1 MIETKIAVLS
11 DLHAGSPGAI
21 GARRSEIADVL
32 LLRAIHRI
40 NRYLHP
46 NLTVVLGDL
55 LDDGHAPEANRWRRT
70 IRETLDLLDT
80 PVVVLPGNHDGDGDA
95 FYRDF
100 PRPPPAFTLNG
111 VRFLVFFDPEEPGW
125 NARRTER
132 DIRRLAAERRA
143 HTGPL
148 VSLQHVPLFPP
159 GSAGCPYNLVNSPE
173 VIQALHGPGISLTL
187 SGHEHKGMPLVRR
200 DRLFFAAAP
209 ALCEVPFRF
218 WVITIGGGGG
228 EDVSVHEERL
238 RMPDELRLFDGHVH
252 TQFAYCGENMTVS
265 RAVSLARDFGLAGL
279 GFTEHSAHLY
289 WSRQDCGR
297 GAYTEPGVRIPDGK
311 DPRAED
317 YFAAIEPVA
326 GPQVVPGL
334 EADLTYAGE
343 LVLRPKDRARCRLLL
358 AAVHRLPEL
367 QTPNPDL
374 DKAAD
379 EFLHVVSGALSAGV
393 DVLAHPFRVFRR
405 SRQATPEKVYAPTVR
420 LLREHGV
427 AAEINYHTNEPSE
440 AFVRLCLDG
449 GVRLAFGSD
458 SHNLYEVG
466 EFRPHLALLERCGVR
481 PGDLPEVLRPGG
493 RGPG

>member
-1 MIETKIAVLS
+1 MVGLKIAVLS
-11 DLHAGSPGAI
+11 DLHVGDPGPI
-21 GARRSEIADVL
+21 EARRSEIADVL

-46 NLTVVLGDL
+46 DLTVLLGDL
-55 LDDGHAPEANRWRRT
+55 LDDGQAPEADRWRRT

-80 PVVVLPGNHDGDGDA
+80 PVVVLPGNHDGDIDA

-100 PRPPPAFTLNG
+100 PRPPSAFTLNG

-125 NARRTER
+125 NARRTEQ
-132 DIRRLAAERRA
+132 DIRRLAGERRA
-143 HTGPL
+143 HAGPL

-159 GSAGCPYNLVNSPE
+159 GRATCPYNLVNSPE
-173 VIQALHGPGISLTL
+173 VLRALRGPGISLTL
-187 SGHEHKGMPLVRR
+187 SGHEHKGMQLFRQ
-200 DRLFFAAAP
+200 DRLFFAATP

-218 WVITIGGGGG
+218 WMITIGDDGK
-228 EDVSVHEERL
+228 DVSVHDERL

-252 TQFAYCGENMTVS
+252 TRFAYCGENMVVS

-279 GFTEHSAHLY
+279 GFAEHSAHLY
-289 WSRQDCGR
+289 WNRQDCGR
-297 GAYTEPGVRIPDGK
+297 GAYAEPGVRIPAGK
-311 DPRAED
+311 HLRAED
-317 YFAAIEPVA
+317 YFAAIEPA
-326 GPQVVPGL
+326 LGPQVVPGL

-379 EFLHVVSGALSAGV
+379 EFLHIVSRALSAGV

-405 SRQATPEKVYAPTVR
+405 SRQPIPEKLYAPTVR

-427 AAEINYHTNEPSE
+427 AAEINYHTNEPPE
-440 AFVRLCLDG
+440 AFVRLCLDA

-466 EFRPHLALLERCGVR
+466 EFRPHLALLERCGV
-481 PGDLPEVLRPGG
+481 PPSDLSEILRPGG
-493 RGPG
+493 PG